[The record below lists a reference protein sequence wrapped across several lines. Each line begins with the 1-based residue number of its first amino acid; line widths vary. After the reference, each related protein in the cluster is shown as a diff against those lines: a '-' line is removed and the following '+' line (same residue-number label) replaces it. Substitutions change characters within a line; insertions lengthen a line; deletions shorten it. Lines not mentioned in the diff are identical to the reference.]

1 MASIRLPVTQ
11 RLRALLA
18 SNGKG
23 PSSKS
28 ETTYQDLY
36 RVLQQRKGDPDF
48 WSPLSELLRELIEGA
63 VHGKAAA
70 WQRVPQL
77 KLLATWDV
85 DELSKLLRE
94 ALPQWPEVGDD
105 TGLTLRER
113 SVGTLDT
120 QTAVLSAFLLL
131 GLGVG
136 CSSSSSPSGVSA
148 HDSGVGSTGGSSGLH
163 LADAGT
169 GGSFVC
175 PYPKSDA
182 GNVAVS
188 DAGMPSACTSASA
201 AALWTIIDDACLTS
215 QDKQA
220 IYAEFSDLK
229 ASWCDGLVELFK
241 TENAAQ
247 IASQLETLI
256 MCGGSAMQSDYSTS
270 AQQRLVQG
278 MCNSVILYKGVS
290 FPEPEEAQTVAADTG
305 SRDA

>member
-1 MASIRLPVTQ
+1 MLTNFRS
-11 RLRALLA
+11 
-18 SNGKG
+18 G
-23 PSSKS
+23 
-28 ETTYQDLY
+28 Y
-36 RVLQQRKGDPDF
+36 
-48 WSPLSELLRELIEGA
+48 
-63 VHGKAAA
+63 
-70 WQRVPQL
+70 
-77 KLLATWDV
+77 
-85 DELSKLLRE
+85 
-94 ALPQWPEVGDD
+94 GDD

-113 SVGTLDT
+113 SFGTLDT

-136 CSSSSSPSGVSA
+136 CSSSASPSGVSA
-148 HDSGVGSTGGSSGLH
+148 HDSGVGSTGGSSFQL
-163 LADAGT
+163 AGT
-169 GGSFVC
+169 GGAFVC
-175 PYPKSDA
+175 TYPHSDA

-201 AALWTIIDDACLTS
+201 AALWTIIDDACLSS

-241 TENAAQ
+241 TESAAQ

-256 MCGGSAMQSDYSTS
+256 MCGGQVVQSEYSTVI
-270 AQQRLVQG
+270 QQRLVQG

-290 FPEPEEAQTVAADTG
+290 FPEPEDAQTVAADAG